1 MKTYYIKPVLK
12 NPGSAEITSTDKVKE
27 KFSPKEN
34 LPWILKGKIQYTFQ
48 IYLQLMSCRQ
58 QLVIQRQSKTLE
70 QSGGGWV
77 VRQASR

>member
-34 LPWILKGKIQYTFQ
+34 LP
-48 IYLQLMSCRQ
+48 
-58 QLVIQRQSKTLE
+58 
-70 QSGGGWV
+70 
-77 VRQASR
+77 